1 MEKRED
7 LKKKIDN
14 LMNQYDKEN
23 IDGKTYLKKMMDLTS
38 SFKDKQKHKEDD

>member
-14 LMNQYDKEN
+14 LMNQYDKKS
-23 IDGKTYLKKMMDLTS
+23 IDGKTYLKK
-38 SFKDKQKHKEDD
+38 